1 MFLIENN
8 PGQNVNST
16 ILIQGRANGVFKG
29 LEWTFRMFKVTIY
42 NSFFFWNGKKS
53 YLISQHQVWSK
64 WQRTDST
71 KTLILLNRRESNCF
85 FNLFMSNYNSAKVKI
100 TQISGTKLLASGDI
114 VTNQFQNG
122 KTFHLWQAM
131 ESQR

>member
-1 MFLIENN
+1 
-8 PGQNVNST
+8 
-16 ILIQGRANGVFKG
+16 
-29 LEWTFRMFKVTIY
+29 
-42 NSFFFWNGKKS
+42 
-53 YLISQHQVWSK
+53 
-64 WQRTDST
+64 
-71 KTLILLNRRESNCF
+71 
-85 FNLFMSNYNSAKVKI
+85 MSNYNSAKVKI